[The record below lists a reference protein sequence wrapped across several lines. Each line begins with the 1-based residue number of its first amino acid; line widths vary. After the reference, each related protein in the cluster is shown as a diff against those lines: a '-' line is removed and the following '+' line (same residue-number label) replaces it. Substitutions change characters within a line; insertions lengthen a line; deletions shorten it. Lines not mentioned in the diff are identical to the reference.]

1 MTAGHQAPDF
11 HMEDTGLKLRIAVRL
26 RRLLA
31 WLLLAPLAGGAGAA
45 QLTLGLVAPPS
56 EPDATSLLRG
66 VQLAVAAANETG
78 GSQVR
83 LEVRSENG
91 QWGTVGNDAVI
102 LVSERHVDAIIAPS
116 DGGASHLI
124 LQVSGRMRVPV
135 ASLCSDSSVT
145 YAGVPWAIRV
155 VPRTDQ
161 EAEALFAAARRPD
174 RSPLHWWAVVPAGRP
189 GRAIRHDLETAA
201 HVTATPLDRI
211 VLDSAV
217 GAFVPR
223 SRERERVDSAPTAES
238 RIVADG
244 EPKPDL
250 ASRVHSIVAA
260 APDGVLI
267 WLPPSEAGTLAAA
280 LRAADYGGRLAG
292 PTPLD
297 SPAFVAAAGSAAT
310 GFLVTSFR
318 TDADLRVRAETF
330 EKRFQQTYDA
340 KSDFSAA
347 AAYDAAHVLIETL
360 RRAGEGD
367 ADRQFPLAFPI
378 EGVTGVIH
386 FDNAGNRIDA
396 LQVLTWQQGCF
407 IPISPNDTKP

>member
-1 MTAGHQAPDF
+1 MLLSF
-11 HMEDTGLKLRIAVRL
+11 HFDAVRNMRTRFTSVRL
-26 RRLLA
+26 RCLLA
-31 WLLLAPLAGGAGAA
+31 WLFLTPFAGGVGAA
-45 QLTLGLVAPPS
+45 QVTLGLVAPPS

-66 VQLAVAAANETG
+66 VQLAVADANETG
-78 GSQVR
+78 GVPVR

-102 LVSERHVDAIIAPS
+102 LVSERHVDAIISPS
-116 DGGASHLI
+116 DGAASHLI
-124 LQVSGRMRVPV
+124 LQVSGRTRVPV

-145 YAGVPWAIRV
+145 DAGVPWAIRV

-161 EAEALFAAARRPD
+161 EAETLFAAARRPD
-174 RSPLHWWAVVPAGRP
+174 RSPVHWWAVVPAGRP
-189 GRAIRHDLETAA
+189 GRAVRHDLETAA

-211 VLDSAV
+211 VLDSSV
-217 GAFVPR
+217 GTFLPR
-223 SRERERVDSAPTAES
+223 SRERERVDPAPTAES
-238 RIVADG
+238 RIVESG

-250 ASRVHSIVAA
+250 ASLVHSIVAA

-267 WLPPSEAGTLAAA
+267 WLPPLEAGTLAAA
-280 LRAADYGGRLAG
+280 LRTAGYGGRLAG

-297 SPAFVAAAGSAAT
+297 SPAFVAAAGFAAI

-340 KSDFSAA
+340 KPDFSAA

-360 RRAGEGD
+360 RRAGNSDG
-367 ADRQFPLAFPI
+367 DRQFPLAFPV
-378 EGVTGVIH
+378 EGVTGILH
-386 FDNAGNRIDA
+386 FDNSGNRTDA
-396 LQVLTWQQGCF
+396 LQVLTWKQDRF
-407 IPISPNDTKP
+407 IPFSPNDTKP